1 MKKIII
7 GLIACLLICGC
18 NKKETPDYTNLSDK
32 QIEKI
37 MSESKY
43 VIIDVRTKE
52 EFDELHVVGAI
63 NIPYDAIN
71 SDIEVSKDTTV
82 FVYCR
87 SGNRS
92 KIEFNK
98 LNDLGYTT
106 YDLGSIS
113 EINLSKEQTE
123 N

>member
-87 SGNRS
+87 SGKRS
-92 KIEFNK
+92 NMAYQTLK
-98 LNDLGYTT
+98 DLGYEV
-106 YDLGSIS
+106 YDLGSIDNIKL
-113 EINLSKEQTE
+113 EKE
-123 N
+123 